1 MPDFPLKRRGDED
14 DANTEGA
21 AAANARGRRV
31 FEGFI
36 LVVENLCGSVV
47 NVVTDD
53 MTDGKECFNVSVV
66 KIMTVKSSYSK
77 YPTHCPTQALNAC
90 MEQP

>member
-1 MPDFPLKRRGDED
+1 LPDFPLKRRGDED

-47 NVVTDD
+47 KDD
-53 MTDGKECFNVSVV
+53 DGWMGKNVS
-66 KIMTVKSSYSK
+66 MF
-77 YPTHCPTQALNAC
+77 LL
-90 MEQP
+90 